1 MTGIPRRLAG
11 AAITW
16 AVVLGVVGVAVHP
29 ERCPAVAAADV
40 RRAAEGAVGW
50 FAANVRAD
58 GSFVYRYDRERA
70 VSEPGYNEPRHA
82 GVLLSLYQAEAA
94 GIPGA
99 ADTAE
104 LGLGYVDDRIGETSW
119 GTVFGRGS
127 TLSTGAIAL
136 LVGALDERR
145 TALGSDDRNDLLL
158 SLGDTLVGAVADDGA
173 VIAVIDRETGPVEGS
188 RNRFFTG
195 EVLWALSR
203 LELGFPGRGYGPAAL
218 AVRRYLVEDR
228 DEIER
233 PFPQVSDHWGAYAW
247 ETMSR
252 WPEPPEVGSVER
264 SWLDRQLGLFGLQ
277 VRYESQ
283 RVGGIT
289 TLTRGTHALGAGV
302 GTLGE
307 GIGNYLVVDERSQ
320 FLSRGERSDL
330 IDRARC
336 TAGLLVDRQITPE
349 EATGDSDPTAVV
361 GAWFRKGD
369 TQMDDQQ
376 HALSALL
383 VLENRLEG

>member
-11 AAITW
+11 AGITW
-16 AVVLGVVGVAVHP
+16 VVVLGIVGVAVHP
-29 ERCPAVAAADV
+29 ERCSSVTAADV
-40 RRAAEGAVGW
+40 RRTAERAVDW
-50 FAANVRAD
+50 FDANLEPD
-58 GSFVYRYDRERA
+58 GRFVYRYDRDGSVRK
-70 VSEPGYNEPRHA
+70 PGYSDPRHA

-94 GIPGA
+94 GIAGA
-99 ADTAE
+99 AQIAE
-104 LGLGYVDDRIGETSW
+104 LGLGYVDERIAETPW

-127 TLSTGAIAL
+127 IVSTGSIAL
-136 LVGALDERR
+136 LVSALDERR
-145 TALGSDDRNDLLL
+145 VALATDDRNDLLL
-158 SLGDTLVGAVADDGA
+158 ALGATLIGTVAENGAVD
-173 VIAVIDRETGPVEGS
+173 AVIDRATGPVDGT
-188 RNRFFTG
+188 RDRFFTG
-195 EVLWALSR
+195 EVLLALSR
-203 LELGFPGRGYGPAAL
+203 LELGFPGRGYGGAAI

-247 ETMSR
+247 ETMGR
-252 WPEPPEVGSVER
+252 WPQPPEIGVVER
-264 SWLDRQLGLFGLQ
+264 EWLERQLGLFGLQ

-289 TLTRGTHALGAGV
+289 TLTRGTHALGSGV

-307 GIGNYLVVDERSQ
+307 GIGNYLAVDEQ
-320 FLSRGERSDL
+320 APFLSSDDRADL
-330 IDRARC
+330 VDRARC
-336 TAGLLVDRQITPE
+336 TAALLVDRQITPE
-349 EATGDSDPTAVV
+349 DAVVDTDPTAVV
-361 GAWFRKGD
+361 GAWFRKGK